1 MIKLKHITL
10 GILIAFSSLVIA
22 QESLTL
28 SDAITLGLENNYDL
42 QVTRNNEKVSSI
54 NNTWGNTSIMPTV
67 DFTFSGRESFDFND
81 PENSREQTLSPQL
94 SLNWMIFNGLS
105 ARINKA
111 RYEEL
116 ETQSQGNTAILVEN
130 TIQDIILAYNNCLLQ
145 KQLMS
150 VYEDLASLSEDRY
163 NRSVDSKALGVSTT
177 YENLQAK
184 TSWLEDQSNYLQQ
197 KVNYDNAIRT
207 LNFILAADND
217 ATWSL
222 DSELSVESKEYMI
235 DDLTQKLESNNTT
248 LKNQY
253 LYQSLLAKE
262 TQLARSSYLPT
273 LSMNAGVSNSDYYK
287 TYSGT
292 SIDVDNNS
300 NNAYVGLTLSW
311 NVFSGGTRKRG
322 VAIAKINEESSAVS
336 TTQMVHSLNN
346 QLLQV
351 YSNYNVQKAILS
363 LANEQE
369 AAAKLNLEL
378 SLDKFK
384 NGSINSFNYRDVQI
398 AYMNAA
404 ITKTQAVYNLIQY
417 DTELVRITGGIVDEY

>member
-116 ETQSQGNTAILVEN
+116 ESQSQGNTAILVEN

-197 KVNYDNAIRT
+197 KVNYDNAVRT